1 MNEELQKQL
10 AQVISSIAT
19 SVGEVKDFSVAQLP
33 DIAQQYI
40 NYGIVSSA
48 AWVVL
53 CAIIAVISIKFL
65 TLSFKKLNEPYD
77 NDVYIAFA
85 VFSFFGIILSTIFFL
100 DNLHDLILVLTAPK
114 IWFILQIKELFAW
127 NYDLHTRTNPSN
139 CPQRY

>member
-19 SVGEVKDFSVAQLP
+19 SVGEVKDFSVSQLP

-53 CAIIAVISIKFL
+53 CAIIAAVSIKVLIF
-65 TLSFKKLNEPYD
+65 SFKKLNEPYD
-77 NDVYIAFA
+77 NEAYIS
-85 VFSFFGIILSTIFFL
+85 VSIFSFFGTALSTFFFL
-100 DNLHDLILVLTAPK
+100 VNLHDLILVLTAPK
-114 IWFILQIKELFAW
+114 VWFILQIKELFA
-127 NYDLHTRTNPSN
+127 
-139 CPQRY
+139 

>member
-77 NDVYIAFA
+77 NDAYIPVA
-85 VFSFFGIILSTIFFL
+85 VFSFLGTVLFTIFFFV
-100 DNLHDLILVLTAPK
+100 NLHDLILVLTAPK
-114 IWFILQIKELFAW
+114 VWFILQIKELLA
-127 NYDLHTRTNPSN
+127 
-139 CPQRY
+139 

>member
-10 AQVISSIAT
+10 AQVISSIVT

-53 CAIIAVISIKFL
+53 CTIITVISIKFL
-65 TLSFKKLNEPYD
+65 TLDGELTFRDALSSSFKKLNEPYD
-77 NDVYIAFA
+77 NDAYIPVA
-85 VFSFFGIILSTIFFL
+85 VFSFFGIILSTIFFFF
-100 DNLHDLILVLTAPK
+100 NLHDLILVLTAPK
-114 IWFILQIKELFAW
+114 VWFILQIKELLA
-127 NYDLHTRTNPSN
+127 
-139 CPQRY
+139 

>member
-10 AQVISSIAT
+10 AQVISSIVT

-77 NDVYIAFA
+77 NDAYIPVA
-85 VFSFFGIILSTIFFL
+85 VSSFFGTVFSTIFFFV
-100 DNLHDLILVLTAPK
+100 NLHDLILVLTAPK
-114 IWFILQIKELFAW
+114 VWFILQIKELFA
-127 NYDLHTRTNPSN
+127 
-139 CPQRY
+139 

>member
-1 MNEELQKQL
+1 MNDELQKQL
-10 AQVISSIAT
+10 AQVISSIVT

-48 AWVVL
+48 VWVVL

-77 NDVYIAFA
+77 NDAYIPVA
-85 VFSFFGIILSTIFFL
+85 VFSFFGIILSTIFFFV
-100 DNLHDLILVLTAPK
+100 NLHDLILVLTAPK
-114 IWFILQIKELFAW
+114 VWFILQIKELLA
-127 NYDLHTRTNPSN
+127 
-139 CPQRY
+139 